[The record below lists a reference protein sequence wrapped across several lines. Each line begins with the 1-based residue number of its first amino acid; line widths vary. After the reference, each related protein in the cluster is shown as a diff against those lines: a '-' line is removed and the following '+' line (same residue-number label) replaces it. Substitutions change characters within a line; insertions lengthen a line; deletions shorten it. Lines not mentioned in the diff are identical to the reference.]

1 MPVYFRLTC
10 LRNFAWLVALLA
22 SAGSARVSA
31 AQYAAQYAEM
41 TWPQQIESDSTTI
54 VIYQPQPIAL
64 KGLVLTARAAF
75 SVATGKADPVF
86 GVMWLTAR
94 AQTDRDTRTMDIDQ
108 VVLTDVRFPDMTD
121 AEEKRLEAI
130 IIPKVQATQFGIP
143 LDGLETAL
151 ASAAAE
157 QRSADSLNTTPPK
170 IVFSTVPAVL
180 LLYDGK
186 PVIQTLPNS
195 SLKSVVNTPMMV
207 AVDPGTSTYYLNG
220 GPLWYSAKDP
230 LGPWTDI
237 ATPPAAVS
245 ALVPDSIQR
254 DSAPPGAKPKIIV
267 ATSPTELIVM
277 TGDPVWTPITGTDL
291 LYVSNT
297 DASVFKYLTDQKTY
311 VLVSGRW
318 FRAASFDGPWAFVR
332 PDSLPAAFAKIPPAS
347 SSGDVLTSVAGTT
360 EAQNAVMDAQIPQ
373 TAAVDRSAATLAVT
387 YDGDPRFTSIP
398 GTKVEYAIN
407 TSSQVLRIA
416 GLYYACD
423 KAVWFVAPSAKG
435 PWAVSDSV
443 PAAVQTIP
451 PSAPVYNVKYVQVYQ
466 STPTVVY
473 VGYTPG
479 YTYAYPYYGTV
490 VYGTGYVYPA
500 YVSPVVYY
508 PPPVTYGVMVRYNP
522 WTGWTVGF
530 GYSTPFMHVG
540 VVVRPAYGGWYG
552 PYGRPPYPPPY
563 YRPPYYGYPGY
574 RPPYGHPGYP
584 PPGYPGYRPPGYR
597 PPPNYPGY
605 RPPGGGP
612 RPTPYTNNIYRQPQ
626 NVNRTRP
633 STMPA
638 KGPQTRPA
646 PTKNNVIGGQ
656 NGEVYRRDDK
666 GWQTREGNQWQGA
679 GGTGAGSKPAT
690 PTTGAGGGTARP
702 SVPAGGSG
710 GGAARPS
717 TPATRPAPQV
727 PAQVNRDYQA
737 RQQGAQRTQ
746 DFNRASAQARPPA
759 PAPKP
764 AAKPSGGGSKG
775 GAKPR

>member
-1 MPVYFRLTC
+1 
-10 LRNFAWLVALLA
+10 
-22 SAGSARVSA
+22 
-31 AQYAAQYAEM
+31 
-41 TWPQQIESDSTTI
+41 
-54 VIYQPQPIAL
+54 
-64 KGLVLTARAAF
+64 
-75 SVATGKADPVF
+75 
-86 GVMWLTAR
+86 
-94 AQTDRDTRTMDIDQ
+94 
-108 VVLTDVRFPDMTD
+108 
-121 AEEKRLEAI
+121 
-130 IIPKVQATQFGIP
+130 
-143 LDGLETAL
+143 
-151 ASAAAE
+151 
-157 QRSADSLNTTPPK
+157 
-170 IVFSTVPAVL
+170 
-180 LLYDGK
+180 
-186 PVIQTLPNS
+186 
-195 SLKSVVNTPMMV
+195 MMV
-207 AVDPGTSTYYLNG
+207 ALDPSTLTYYLNG

-237 ATPPAAVS
+237 ANPPAAVS
-245 ALVPDSIQR
+245 ALVPDSLQR
-254 DSAPPGAKPKIIV
+254 DSAPPGAKPKIVV
-267 ATSPTELIVM
+267 ATSPTELIVT

-318 FRAASFDGPWAFVR
+318 FRATSFDGPWGFVR
-332 PDSLPAAFAKIPPAS
+332 PDSLPAAFAKIPPAL

-373 TAAVDRSAATLAVT
+373 TAAVDRSTATLTVT
-387 YDGDPRFTSIP
+387 YDGDPRFSSIP

-451 PSAPVYNVKYVQVYQ
+451 PTAPVYNVKYVQVYQ

-563 YRPPYYGYPGY
+563 YR
-574 RPPYGHPGYP
+574 H
-584 PPGYPGYRPPGYR
+584 
-597 PPPNYPGY
+597 
-605 RPPGGGP
+605 
-612 RPTPYTNNIYRQPQ
+612 RPTMDTPGIVR
-626 NVNRTRP
+626 RTVTPGTRLPAILATAHRATDRRRATLGSPDRP
-633 STMPA
+633 
-638 KGPQTRPA
+638 
-646 PTKNNVIGGQ
+646 
-656 NGEVYRRDDK
+656 
-666 GWQTREGNQWQGA
+666 
-679 GGTGAGSKPAT
+679 
-690 PTTGAGGGTARP
+690 
-702 SVPAGGSG
+702 PAGGLGRRRIRTTFIVSLRTRTAPGRQRCLRMRPTRDPRRRRTTSLVARTGRSTGRTTMAGRPARATSG
-710 GGAARPS
+710 RAAAVRERVRDRPLRQPGLEAGEEERAAAPRDRARPL
-717 TPATRPAPQV
+717 P
-727 PAQVNRDYQA
+727 D
-737 RQQGAQRTQ
+737 
-746 DFNRASAQARPPA
+746 
-759 PAPKP
+759 
-764 AAKPSGGGSKG
+764 
-775 GAKPR
+775 PRHRCRLK